1 MKQKTLTSFAELK
14 KFQEAVKNS
23 IAELHTEEAAIKA
36 AMEAAMGKMDSK
48 LKLRLDE
55 AEVIITDGDNFTVSF
70 FLLNGKIDRICGSI
84 NIQKV
89 SRSTSAEI
97 INCIKF

>member
-1 MKQKTLTSFAELK
+1 MKTTLNSFAELK
-14 KFQEAVKNS
+14 KFQEAVKRS
-23 IAELHTEEAAIKA
+23 ITELHTEEAAVKA
-36 AMEAAMGKMDSK
+36 AMEAAMKKLDSTIK
-48 LKLRLDE
+48 FRLDE
-55 AEVIITDGDNFTVSF
+55 AEIVITDHDSLVVSF
-70 FLLNGKIDRICGSI
+70 FLINGKIDRICGSI